1 MLSDTIDAAVDGRR
15 ESDLA
20 ATGKGLAAAG
30 NGPTSREFAGRA
42 IASRCYYGGDDV
54 HARSSHLGHFAAA
67 LAFAVA
73 IAAAPSTV
81 LAQDQGGG
89 GDGDAEAAE
98 ADRVEPAPRRRDAT
112 WRDIYRGPFQT
123 SRLFAMPTAEVVGA
137 FQISLSGDA
146 SLLTA
151 ANTLSTSS
159 VLAIGFGDIA
169 QLEYRNAVAVTTR
182 APDLASDL
190 EGAPFALPTVGVQLK
205 APYRAPRFVPSAAV
219 ALRFGLPHDERIGAL
234 THTERATDLYVVGS
248 MRLGGPF
255 DRFTLHGGL
264 RVSAAAIETEGDPS
278 VEDHEETLFLPAGGW
293 EVQMNDD
300 TVLAGELALVP
311 VFEPGDASEPSDIRS
326 GVFGRAGIRWRLL
339 PSIVLDAS
347 VGYRIE
353 IARLGS
359 SPSSMASSLV
369 DWDIR
374 LGGEIFVPW
383 GAAACKTIHLF
394 CE

>member
-1 MLSDTIDAAVDGRR
+1 MPFGPIELRVGGGHET
-15 ESDLA
+15 
-20 ATGKGLAAAG
+20 GLAASGNRLALAG
-30 NGPTSREFAGRA
+30 NPSPGREFAARA
-42 IASRCYYGGDDV
+42 TAARWYHRRDDV
-54 HARSSHLGHFAAA
+54 GTRIAHLVRIAAA
-67 LAFAVA
+67 LAVVTSPALA
-73 IAAAPSTV
+73 IA
-81 LAQDQGGG
+81 D
-89 GDGDAEAAE
+89 DGDAASTEQI
-98 ADRVEPAPRRRDAT
+98 EPSPRRQDAT
-112 WRDIYRGPFQT
+112 WREIYRGPFQT

-146 SLLTA
+146 SLLTE
-151 ANTLSTSS
+151 ANTLSTSN

-169 QLEYRNAVAVTTR
+169 QLEYRNAVAVTTS

-205 APYRAPRFVPSAAV
+205 APYRAPRFVPSTAI
-219 ALRFGLPHDERIGAL
+219 ALRFGLPHDEQVGAL

-255 DRFTLHGGL
+255 ERFTLHGGL
-264 RVSAAAIETEGDPS
+264 RVSAASIETEGDPM

-293 EVQMNDD
+293 EVQMTED

-311 VFEPGDASEPSDIRS
+311 VFEPGTATEPSDIRS

-339 PSIVLDAS
+339 PSFVLDAS

-374 LGGEIFVPW
+374 LGGEVFVPW